1 MKNFRILRY
10 SSLFIIPLLI
20 FLQGCSQKRN
30 IASTKE
36 TEAPE
41 FYTVDDFASVE
52 KFDVHVHIRQEI
64 DTVFIK
70 QAEEDNFRLLNVNV
84 HSGSGMPIEEQQQFA
99 IQQVKAFPDRIAYA
113 TAFSVQNWDSKNW
126 EKETLAYLKDSFSK
140 GAVAVKV
147 WKNIG
152 LELRENNG
160 DFVMIDDPRFDPIFD
175 YLAENKITLIG
186 HLGEPKNTWL
196 PIEEMTV
203 NGDKNYFTDH
213 PQYHM
218 HLHPEYPSYEDQ
230 IKARD
235 QMLEKHPD
243 LLFVGAHLGSLEWSV
258 EELAK
263 RLDKYPNMAVDMAE
277 RISHLQYQAITDWQ
291 KVHDFLIKYQDRL
304 LYATD
309 LRISASDIVA
319 KGLSDP
325 VDVRK
330 HAHEVWLRHWRFFTT
345 DEMMSVPKVDGEF
358 KGMKL
363 PKEVVDK
370 IYRKNAEK
378 WFPGMLKT
386 KV

>member
-1 MKNFRILRY
+1 MENLRKLKY
-10 SSLFIIPLLI
+10 LGLTAFP
-20 FLQGCSQKRN
+20 FLMFFQFCSQNNSIDSK
-30 IASTKE
+30 
-36 TEAPE
+36 
-41 FYTVDDFASVE
+41 FYSEDDFKLVE
-52 KFDVHVHIRQEI
+52 KIDVHVHLREKI
-64 DTVFIK
+64 DSVFIK

-84 HSGSGMPIEEQQQFA
+84 HSASGMPIEEQQQFA
-99 IQQVKAFPDRIAYA
+99 IQQIGDFPGRTAYA
-113 TAFSVQNWDSKNW
+113 TAFSIQNWDSKDW
-126 EKETLAYLKDSFSK
+126 EEQTLAYLKDSFSK

-152 LELRENNG
+152 LELRDKNG
-160 DFVMIDDPRFDPIFD
+160 NFVMINNPKFDPIFNF
-175 YLAENKITLIG
+175 LAENKITLIG

-203 NGDKNYFTDH
+203 NGDKNYFKDH

-230 IKARD
+230 INARD
-235 QMLEKHPD
+235 QMVEKHPD

-277 RISHLQYQAITDWQ
+277 RISHLQYQAVKDWQ

-319 KGLSDP
+319 KGLIDP
-325 VDVRK
+325 VDVQK

-345 DEMMSVPKVDGEF
+345 DEMMRVPKVDGEF

-370 IYRKNAEK
+370 IYRKNAKK
-378 WFPGMLKT
+378 WFPAMFKNKG
-386 KV
+386 